1 MNIFENL
8 FDINIHFS
16 NLIGIKIFNNEDIFV
31 GKVSDLF
38 VDFEEMYPPVLA
50 VQFKKNDQ
58 FFYVHWTD
66 ILRFSLSKIV
76 VKADFTLGRS
86 RTLPRITAR
95 RLLHSQVADQ
105 FNRSAGE
112 SSAALSQ
119 NMGTVQE
126 REDTMVEY
134 PPLGKVI
141 LDRQIVDTYGKKV
154 VRVNDIEFVK
164 AGNQLRITHAAIGL
178 RSMIRRLG
186 HEKWIDRAIRICYPN
201 SQYLKKEALINWKF
215 VHAIPSKSIYGHV
228 RLGLKNEEIQ
238 NLHPADLADILEDL
252 DNYSRETLFNNLSP
266 ELAAA
271 TLSEVESDVQIELL
285 RNEGPEEVAKIIENM
300 GVDEAV
306 DVLSEMEHEQ
316 ASEIIA
322 NIENNQTQE
331 EIQELL
337 EYDEDVAGG
346 LMSTEIFQFGP
357 QHKKSHILKTIQ
369 EQHQDL
375 ETIYDIFVIDSQ
387 GHLIGSTSLSK
398 LLIQTEDIEIG
409 EVMNK
414 NDIKFLHPATP
425 WREVAKHMSKYN
437 LITVPIVDQKQI
449 LMGIISVD
457 DILPWL
463 LDEK

>member
-1 MNIFENL
+1 MKIFDGL
-8 FDINIHFS
+8 TDINIHFS
-16 NLIGIKIFNNEDIFV
+16 SLIGVKIFSNEEMLV
-31 GKVSDLF
+31 GKVTDLF
-38 VDFEEMYPPVLA
+38 VDFEEMYPPILA

-58 FFYVHWTD
+58 YFYVHWSD
-66 ILRFSLSKIV
+66 IVQFSLRKIV

-95 RLLHSQVADQ
+95 RFLHSQVADQ
-105 FNRSAGE
+105 FNRSASE
-112 SSAALSQ
+112 NSSSSDK
-119 NMGTVQE
+119 

-141 LDRQIVDTYGKKV
+141 LDRQIVDTSGKKV

-164 AGNQLRITHAAIGL
+164 AGNQLRITHAAIGM

-186 HEKWIDRAIRICYPN
+186 YEKLVDRALRLCNPN
-201 SQYLKKEALINWKF
+201 AQYLKKEALINWKF

-252 DNYSRETLFNNLSP
+252 DNYSRETLFSNLSP

-271 TLSEVESDVQIELL
+271 TLSEVESDLQVELL
-285 RNEGPEEVAKIIENM
+285 KNEDPEGVAKIIENM

-316 ASEIIA
+316 ANEIIA
-322 NIENNQTQE
+322 NIEDNETQE

-337 EYDEDVAGG
+337 EYDQDVAGG

-357 QHKKSHILKTIQ
+357 HHRRSHILKTIQ
-369 EQHQDL
+369 EQYKDL
-375 ETIYDIFVIDSQ
+375 ETVYDIFVIDSQ
-387 GHLIGSTSLSK
+387 GRLIGATSLSK

-409 EVMNK
+409 ELMNK
-414 NDIKFLHPATP
+414 TDLKYLHPSTP
-425 WREVAKHMSKYN
+425 WRDVAKHMSKYN
-437 LITVPIVDQKQI
+437 LITVPIVDQKQT

>member
-1 MNIFENL
+1 VNIFENL
-8 FDINIHFS
+8 SDINIHFS
-16 NLIGIKIFNNEDIFV
+16 SLIGIKVFSNEDLLV

-58 FFYVHWTD
+58 FFYVHWSD
-66 ILRFSLSKIV
+66 IVQFSLKKIV

-105 FNRSAGE
+105 FNRSANENPATPATTQG
-112 SSAALSQ
+112 
-119 NMGTVQE
+119 

-141 LDRQIVDTYGKKV
+141 LDRQIVDTSGKKV

-164 AGNQLRITHAAIGL
+164 AGNQLRITHAAIGM
-178 RSMIRRLG
+178 RSMIRRIG
-186 HEKWIDRAIRICYPN
+186 YEKLVDQVLKVCHPN
-201 SQYLKKEALINWKF
+201 SLYLKKEALINWKF

-252 DNYSRETLFNNLSP
+252 DNYSRETLFSNLSP

-271 TLSEVESDVQIELL
+271 TLSEVESDLQIELL
-285 RNEGPEEVAKIIENM
+285 KNEDPEEVAKIIENM

-316 ASEIIA
+316 ANEIIA
-322 NIENNQTQE
+322 NIEDNQTQE

-337 EYDEDVAGG
+337 EYDQDVAGG

-369 EQHQDL
+369 EHHQDL
-375 ETIYDIFVIDSQ
+375 ETVYDIFVIDSQ
-387 GHLIGSTSLSK
+387 GRLIGSTSLSK

-414 NDIKFLHPATP
+414 NDLKYLHPTTP
-425 WREVAKHMSKYN
+425 WRDVAKHMSKYN

-457 DILPWL
+457 DVLPWL